1 MVRAKSVPC
10 GQALSQN
17 PKQLQATVPDPA
29 TTGGAQ
35 MVTKVVANDT
45 DRPTHCSFPHQA
57 LLMAP
62 EDLLDN
68 LVGALRAS
76 VAHPDEAV
84 QALAEATL
92 GEVRGI
98 QAGARRKLAAQRA
111 ELSARRIALIADHV
125 CHALRVDRETIKGK
139 SRVQHIAFCRQ
150 VAMFICRQLS
160 AASFPSFGA
169 LFDRDHT
176 TVIAACQVIE
186 QRMSRDSAFRIFI
199 EQLEDQITGTVPT
212 TTVAAA

>member
-1 MVRAKSVPC
+1 
-10 GQALSQN
+10 
-17 PKQLQATVPDPA
+17 
-29 TTGGAQ
+29 

-62 EDLLDN
+62 EDLDN

-84 QALAEATL
+84 QALAEAQL
-92 GEVRGI
+92 GEVRRI

-150 VAMFICRQLS
+150 VAMFICRELS
-160 AASFPSFGA
+160 AASFPSVSA
-169 LFDRDHT
+169 LFDRDHS
-176 TVIAACQVIE
+176 TVIAVCQVIE
-186 QRMSRDSAFRIFI
+186 RRMARDSAFRIFI
-199 EQLEDQITGTVPT
+199 EQLEDRITGTIPT
-212 TTVAAA
+212 TAVAAA

>member
-10 GQALSQN
+10 GQASSQN

-68 LVGALRAS
+68 LVGALR
-76 VAHPDEAV
+76 
-84 QALAEATL
+84 
-92 GEVRGI
+92 
-98 QAGARRKLAAQRA
+98 
-111 ELSARRIALIADHV
+111 
-125 CHALRVDRETIKGK
+125 VDRETIKGK

-160 AASFPSFGA
+160 AASFPSVGA

-186 QRMSRDSAFRIFI
+186 RRMARDSAFRIFI
-199 EQLEDQITGTVPT
+199 EKLEDRITGTIPT